1 MKIDKIRIIN
11 RISVKQPVY
20 DYVKPTDYYKK
31 TLGAVSPTEAA
42 MINDIYTLELD
53 SGDIKVYYNATKEV
67 ADFVMLLS
75 DKITGMNIT
84 DIDMVWD
91 LLYRYTLPLGR
102 GGLVMHAISAIDLM
116 LYDAYA
122 RSLNLPVYNTTGG
135 KTREKIRAYAS
146 HLHPTD
152 FKSLQEEAVKYINEG
167 YKTMKM
173 RFLYGPSEI
182 NGVEKNIELV
192 KTVRDATGYDVELAC
207 DAWMSWNYN
216 FSLKMFKKLEKYD
229 IAWVEEPLL
238 PDDFESMKLLS
249 GNTDI
254 PISEGEHH
262 YYLYDVKRLLDSG
275 IRIIQCD
282 SVWAGGITAM
292 KKIAALSEA
301 YGAVVIPHTGNIYN
315 LHFIISEPESITP
328 MAEFLTKYREWMEQ
342 HMSGIPYPDN
352 GYISL
357 SEKSGFGV
365 EYDGRE

>member
-1 MKIDKIRIIN
+1 MKIDKISIIDKTKV
-11 RISVKQPVY
+11 SQPVY

-31 TLGAVSPTEAA
+31 FLGAVSPTEAA
-42 MINDIYTLELD
+42 MINEVYTLELD
-53 SGDIKVYYNATKEV
+53 SGNIKSYYNTTKEV
-67 ADFVMLLS
+67 ADFVLLLS
-75 DKITGMNIT
+75 NKITGMDINNI
-84 DIDMVWD
+84 DLIWD

-102 GGLVMHAISAIDLM
+102 GGLIMHALSAINLM
-116 LYDAYA
+116 LYDVNAKY
-122 RSLNLPVYNTTGG
+122 LNMPVYNLIGG
-135 KTREKIRAYAS
+135 KTREKIRSYAS

-152 FKSLQEEAVKYINEG
+152 IKALQEEAVEYKNEG

-182 NGVEKNIELV
+182 DGVEKNIEFV
-192 KTVRDATGYDVELAC
+192 KAIRDAIGYGIELAC

-249 GNTDI
+249 KNTDI

-262 YYLYDVKRLLDSG
+262 YYLYDVKHLLDSG

-282 SVWAGGITAM
+282 TVWAGGITAM
-292 KKIAALSEA
+292 KKIVALSES
-301 YGAVVIPHTGNIYN
+301 YGAIVIPHTGNIYN

-342 HMSGIPYPDN
+342 HISGIPYPEN
-352 GYISL
+352 GYITL
-357 SEKSGFGV
+357 SEKPGFGV
-365 EYDGRE
+365 EYDKK